1 MTEPTRETPQ
11 PAASVAPLDANGTA
25 QSGDLAPTN
34 LTPASVVAGVAQTSG
49 AVPAVLPWLGH
60 VTALRSWKQGGLGEV
75 LLGRDEQL
83 HRDVAFKRIRAE
95 RAADA
100 DARRRFELEAE
111 ITAKLEHPG
120 IVPIYGMVQGPDGQT
135 CYVMRFIHGDTL
147 KAAIQSSHRARQ
159 PFDALPFRALLQKF
173 ITVCETMA
181 FAHSKGIIHRD
192 LKPDNVMLGKYGETL
207 VVDWGLAKPYG
218 RTEVER
224 STGEMSL
231 TMPPAQPGEETQMGS
246 AAGTP
251 SYMSPEQATGRWNIV
266 GPASDIYSLGAILYE
281 MLAGQPPVK
290 GQDPYEIIAKVQRG
304 EFPHPRQWRA
314 DVPRPLEAICLKAM
328 ALKPKERYATAKE
341 LAGDV
346 EHWLADETVSAFAE
360 PWRVRAGRWS
370 RKHKAV
376 VATAAAALLTATI
389 GLALGLFFV
398 NTEKNRTELARQAEH
413 QAKLD
418 AQSAAEAEK
427 AAKLQ
432 TQRRLEQIDKGVVLL
447 AGMLKDINPEN
458 EEQGG
463 LNLYERLRVRAMVA
477 ADALDAESV
486 GDPQAVAR
494 LQTLLGT
501 TLRELGAFQKAVDL
515 LEKARVTRER
525 ELGPKNR
532 DTLATMND
540 LAAAYWAAQRHREA
554 IALFEQ
560 IRDDFVQTLGADHPD
575 TWRMLQNL
583 ARTYTDAR
591 QLPQAIRLFE
601 ELRERQEGI
610 PEIEELD
617 KLRLLNNLA
626 EAYRR
631 DRRPEQAIPLFEQ
644 VRDALLPKRGADHV
658 YSLTVLSGLAEA
670 YRDAGKISQAIEI
683 LERVRDLRIKK
694 LGANHP
700 STLSTQN
707 NLAGMYDEVGRLGEA
722 IALFKQTSDAQA
734 EALGADHPDT
744 LTSLDNLAHA
754 YSAVRKYSQ
763 AIPLYEQVRDARV
776 RKLGAEDPRTLHT
789 MHGLAS
795 TYTDADR
802 LPEAITL
809 YEKIRDTFVRKLG
822 ADDPDTLRM
831 LTGLGRAYDKAGRLT
846 DALPLFEQAATG
858 VEKRNFRDNGAENIV
873 LWAAY
878 GYDTAKQFDKAESW
892 QRKWLAVV
900 KERSGAQSVAYA
912 RTLALLGFNLLQ
924 QKKWT
929 EAENILRDCLA
940 IRAKQQPDEWTTWS
954 TKSMLG
960 EALLGQQKYAAAEPL
975 LLAGYEGMN
984 ERAAKIPLEARA
996 RLTQALERLVQ
1007 LYDATDKKD
1016 DAGKWRKA
1024 LEEAKEAE
1032 KKP

>member
-1 MTEPTRETPQ
+1 
-11 PAASVAPLDANGTA
+11 
-25 QSGDLAPTN
+25 
-34 LTPASVVAGVAQTSG
+34 VAGVAQTSG

-95 RAADA
+95 RVADSE
-100 DARRRFELEAE
+100 ARRRFELEAE

-147 KAAIQSSHRARQ
+147 KAAIQSFHRTRQ

-192 LKPDNVMLGKYGETL
+192 LKPENVMLGKYSETL
-207 VVDWGLAKPYG
+207 VVDWGLAKPFG

-224 STGEMSL
+224 STGEASL
-231 TMPPAQPGEETQMGS
+231 TMPANQLGEETQMGS

-281 MLAGQPPVK
+281 MLTGQPPVK

-328 ALKPKERYATAKE
+328 ALKSEERYATAKE

-346 EHWLADETVSAFAE
+346 EHWLADEAVSAYVE

-398 NTEKNRTELARQAEH
+398 NAEKNRTELARQAER

-447 AGMLKDINPEN
+447 AGMLKDINPAN

-494 LQTLLGT
+494 LQTILGGA
-501 TLRELGAFQKAVDL
+501 LRELGAFQKAVDL

-525 ELGPKNR
+525 ELGPQNR

-540 LAAAYWAAQRHREA
+540 LAVAYAAARRHPEA
-554 IALFEQ
+554 IALFEK
-560 IRDDFVQTLGADHPD
+560 IRDVFAQTLGADHPD

-583 ARTYTDAR
+583 AQTYASAR

-601 ELRERQEGI
+601 QLRETQDGKPGI
-610 PEIEELD
+610 DEMD

-626 EAYRR
+626 GAYRLASK
-631 DRRPEQAIPLFEQ
+631 PEQAIPLYEQ
-644 VRDALLPKRGADHV
+644 ARDALVPKLGVDHV
-658 YSLTVLSGLAEA
+658 YTLSTLNGLAAA
-670 YRDAGKISQAIEI
+670 YRLAGKMSQAIEL
-683 LERVRDLRIKK
+683 LERVRDRRIKK

-700 STLSTQN
+700 STLVTQN
-707 NLAGMYDEVGRLGEA
+707 ELAGAYQEVGRLEEA
-722 IALFKQTSDAQA
+722 IALFKQTSDAQV
-734 EALGADHPDT
+734 EILPADHPDT
-744 LTSLDNLAHA
+744 LTTLGNLAHA
-754 YSAVRKYSQ
+754 YHAVRKYSQ
-763 AIPLYEQVRDARV
+763 AIALYEQVRDAQV
-776 RKLGAEDPRTLHT
+776 RKLGAEDPSTLST
-789 MHGLAS
+789 LHGLAN
-795 TYTDADR
+795 TYMDADK

-809 YEKIRDTFVRKLG
+809 FEKIRDAFMRNPG
-822 ADDPDTLRM
+822 ADHQDTLLM
-831 LTGLGRAYDKAGRLT
+831 LTNMGRAYQQAGRLT
-846 DALPLFEQAATG
+846 DALPVFEQAATG
-858 VEKRNFRDNGAENIV
+858 VEKRRFRDKGAEVIV
-873 LWAAY
+873 AYAAL
-878 GYDTAKQFDKAESW
+878 GYEEAKQFDKAESW
-892 QRKWLAVV
+892 ERKWLTVV
-900 KERSGAQSVAYA
+900 KERSGAQSAAYA
-912 RTLALLGFNLLQ
+912 GTLALLGFNLLQ

-929 EAENILRDCLA
+929 EAETILRDCLA

-960 EALLGQQKYAAAEPL
+960 EALLGQEKYAAAEPL
-975 LLAGYEGMN
+975 LLAGYEGMK
-984 ERAAKIPLEARA
+984 EREAKIPPQAKA
-996 RLTQALERLVQ
+996 RLTQALERLVR
-1007 LYDATDKKD
+1007 LYDAWGKPDEAAKWKKV
-1016 DAGKWRKA
+1016 
-1024 LEEAKEAE
+1024 LAE
-1032 KKP
+1032 RQGGTQRQL